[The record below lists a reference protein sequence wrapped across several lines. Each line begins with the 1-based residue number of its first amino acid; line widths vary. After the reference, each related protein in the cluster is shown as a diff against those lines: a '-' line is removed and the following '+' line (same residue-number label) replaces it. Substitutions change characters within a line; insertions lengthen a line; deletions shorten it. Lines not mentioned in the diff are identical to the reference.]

1 MKSFK
6 MSCTSACCTGMT
18 LVRVDRCLMLMSS
31 PPDAMASTTWA
42 QSSEWHCVGSNRYTA
57 KSTPKC
63 IPERTT
69 NLLHIRVSLIM
80 SSYSLTY
87 LLSYLLP
94 YNYYHYLLL
103 LLLPPLPPP
112 ALLQPNTSTTTTTT
126 TYNYYHHHY
135 YHKNYYYHHYYHLL
149 PLLRYW
155 T

>member
-6 MSCTSACCTGMT
+6 MSSTSACCTGMT

-87 LLSYLLP
+87 LLTTTTSTTTINY
-94 YNYYHYLLL
+94 YYHYLLL
-103 LLLPPLPPP
+103 LLLPPLPTTTT
-112 ALLQPNTSTTTTTT
+112 TSTTT
-126 TYNYYHHHY
+126 YYHY
-135 YHKNYYYHHYYHLL
+135 YYYHYYYHYYGTERNYYLWSL
-149 PLLRYW
+149 KKE
-155 T
+155 